1 MSHLANILSLTGL
14 SFGVIALAAFLANTR
29 MRRVALVAMV
39 LSIVGTALV
48 LSILG
53 FRAYAMLAVG
63 LAYSNGQEDAR
74 AIFDIIVGG
83 PAARV
88 IYVVVV
94 GTYSARLVLFDV
106 ATWGFGILLK
116 GTVMSFPSRGMA
128 DAGFTNHREPWP
140 PVETEQWRLL

>member
-1 MSHLANILSLTGL
+1 MSQLANILSLTVL
-14 SFGVIALAAFLANTR
+14 IFGVIALADFPANTR
-29 MRRVALVAMV
+29 MRRVALVEMV

-48 LSILG
+48 LSIPGL
-53 FRAYAMLAVG
+53 RAYAMPAVG

-74 AIFDIIVGG
+74 AIFDIIVGS

-94 GTYSARLVLFDV
+94 GIYSAGFVLFGI
-106 ATWGFGILLK
+106 AAWGFGVLLK

-128 DAGFTNHREPWP
+128 DAEFTNLRESWP